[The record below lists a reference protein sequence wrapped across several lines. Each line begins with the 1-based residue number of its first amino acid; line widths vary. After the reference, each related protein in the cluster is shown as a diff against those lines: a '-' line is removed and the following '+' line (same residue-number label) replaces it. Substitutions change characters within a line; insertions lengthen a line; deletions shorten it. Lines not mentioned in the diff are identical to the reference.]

1 MNHYLLMDHWTTLVR
16 DLKDDEKQQGR
27 TGYEVESLARRILD
41 YVRTGR
47 FRQYKLFTQQRGEEF
62 EKMYETMK
70 SFADEEL
77 LKRYLASESLWQT
90 TLELAES

>member
-27 TGYEVESLARRILD
+27 TGYEVENLARRILD

-47 FRQYKLFTQQRGEEF
+47 FRQYKLFAQQRGEEF

-70 SFADEEL
+70 KLADEEL